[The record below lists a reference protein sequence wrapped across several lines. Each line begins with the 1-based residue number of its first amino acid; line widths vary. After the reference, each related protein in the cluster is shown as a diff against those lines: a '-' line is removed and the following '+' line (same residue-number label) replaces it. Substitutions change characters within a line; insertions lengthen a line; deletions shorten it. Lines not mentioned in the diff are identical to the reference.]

1 MAERMK
7 NFLLDTN
14 IFIYH
19 MYNHSEVN
27 SFFSTQSLLYSSLK
41 YSFISRI
48 ELLSYPKLNR
58 NQSDRIIK
66 MLNSFQKVWTNN
78 EIEDLTIKIRKS
90 KKLKIPDAIIAASAI
105 YTDSVLVS
113 RNTNDFKS
121 INDLKIINPFKL

>member
-1 MAERMK
+1 MK

>member
-1 MAERMK
+1 
-7 NFLLDTN
+7 
-14 IFIYH
+14 
-19 MYNHSEVN
+19 
-27 SFFSTQSLLYSSLK
+27 
-41 YSFISRI
+41 
-48 ELLSYPKLNR
+48 
-58 NQSDRIIK
+58 